1 MTIMPALTLAIE
13 AAISGGSLS
22 IMEGGREIAGRIGSS
37 NISRAEDLLAEVDE
51 MLTENGRKISDVN
64 LVAVSAGPG
73 SFTGIRIGLATAL
86 GLTTGLGIEMA
97 SESALRSMANDHRGY
112 AELLVAIP
120 VGRDTVCYQVFDT
133 AEGITERSDP
143 RTEREATFLS
153 SITGDGE
160 RCFLLQR
167 ELFVKSGRYRHV
179 IDFGRN
185 IAAAVGRLCDS
196 QPRPRTA
203 PLFISKDQ

>member
-1 MTIMPALTLAIE
+1 MPALTLAIE

-22 IMEGGREIAGRIGSS
+22 IMEDGREIAGRIGNSS
-37 NISRAEDLLAEVDE
+37 ISRAEDLLADVDE
-51 MLTENGRKISDVN
+51 MLAENGRKISDVN

-73 SFTGIRIGLATAL
+73 SFTGIRIGMATAL

-97 SESALRSMANDHRGY
+97 SESALRSMANDHPGY
-112 AELLVAIP
+112 ADLLVAIP

-143 RTEREATFLS
+143 RTEKEATFLS
-153 SITGDGE
+153 SIPGDRE

-167 ELFVKSGRYRHV
+167 DLFVKSGRHRQV

-185 IAAAVGRLCDS
+185 IASAVGRLCDS
-196 QPRPRTA
+196 QPRPRAA